1 MGDNLGWLQRWQSA
15 LREQHALLFDYQTKT
30 IKSQFAEAVNCPV
43 CDSNRAALFFEKDW
57 FQYVQCQDCSMVY
70 MNPCLNQAATYA
82 FYNSDVNAIY
92 NEIKFDQVSNAP
104 SLDDRINLAN
114 LDLIDRYRIRT
125 DGTLLEIGSAKGFF
139 LSKAK
144 ERGYK
149 VYGIELN
156 KKNAELSRQL
166 VGDTVSEVD
175 LFDACFESGK
185 FDVIYMRDVIEH
197 IPDPQPFF
205 RELNRI
211 AKPGALIFI
220 ETHNIDG
227 LIHQI
232 VREKHTVIF
241 GFEHPNH
248 WSPKTLG
255 KALENN
261 GYEVQKVSHSSL
273 DFTLND
279 ILSYF
284 YAPTFTTI
292 MPCTVSKKRLI
303 LFKLLR
309 VPFWFRPIRFLDRTI
324 TSQIANYLKKGS
336 VMKVLAVKRKE
347 ISE

>member
-1 MGDNLGWLQRWQSA
+1 VGDNISRMQRWQSA
-15 LREQHALLFDYQTKT
+15 LLEQHAMLFDYKTKS
-30 IKSQFAEAVNCPV
+30 IKPQYAEMVNCPV
-43 CDSNRAALFFEKDW
+43 CDSNRGVLYFEKDW
-57 FQYVQCQDCSMVY
+57 FRYVQCQDCSMVY
-70 MNPCLNQAATYA
+70 MNPRMNQAATYA

-92 NEIKFDQVSNAP
+92 NETKFDQVAIGP
-104 SLDDRINLAN
+104 SLDDQINLAN
-114 LDLIDRYRIRT
+114 LDLIDRYRTRT
-125 DGTLLEIGSAKGFF
+125 GGTLLEIGSAKGFF

-144 ERGYK
+144 ERGYE

-156 KKNAELSRQL
+156 KKNAEYSRQL
-166 VGDTVSEVD
+166 VGEMVFDVD
-175 LFDACFESGK
+175 LFGACFKAGK

-197 IPDPQPFF
+197 IPNPQPFF

-211 AKPGALIFI
+211 AKPGALLFI
-220 ETHNIDG
+220 ETHNIEG
-227 LIHQI
+227 LINQI

-255 KALENN
+255 RALENS
-261 GYEVQKVSHSSL
+261 GYKVQRLYHSSF

-284 YAPTFTTI
+284 CAPTFTTI
-292 MPCTVSKKRLI
+292 MPVMVSKRRI

-309 VPFWFRPIRFLDRTI
+309 VPFWFSPIRFLDRTI

-347 ISE
+347 ISA